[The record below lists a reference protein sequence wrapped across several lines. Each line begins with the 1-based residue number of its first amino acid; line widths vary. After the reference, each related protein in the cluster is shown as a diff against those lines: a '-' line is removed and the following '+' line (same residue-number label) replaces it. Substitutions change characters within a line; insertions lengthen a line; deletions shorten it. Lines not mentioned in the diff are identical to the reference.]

1 MGCIH
6 PRQVPVIN
14 EGFAPDESEI
24 EKSKM
29 VVSAFEDAR
38 EKGLGV
44 VALGSKMID
53 HPVVAR
59 ALKTIE
65 VAVSLGRLSVKWRD
79 EMTAGD
85 N

>member
-1 MGCIH
+1 
-6 PRQVPVIN
+6 
-14 EGFAPDESEI
+14 
-24 EKSKM
+24 
-29 VVSAFEDAR
+29 
-38 EKGLGV
+38 
-44 VALGSKMID
+44 MID